1 MWYKNVGC
9 SLTMCVHMVLSC
21 QSQYDIGFHHS
32 SCSQGR
38 DKWRMAIQDL
48 ARLQTWW
55 GGPTQQIDRQ
65 TVAKTPRRLTSSPMA
80 LYRLM
85 ISFTKYSLPEWLDL
99 PYALSNKWN
108 SSLSGIV
115 SLIVLQHFLNCAG
128 FICAFS
134 NASENLRWNPLWP
147 HSRHL
152 LKIRDGTHSF
162 TRSVGT

>member
-38 DKWRMAIQDL
+38 DKWRMGIQDL
-48 ARLQTWW
+48 VRLQTWW
-55 GGPTQQIDRQ
+55 GGPTQQIHRQ
-65 TVAKTPRRLTSSPMA
+65 TAAKMPRRRTSSPMA
-80 LYRLM
+80 LYRRM

-115 SLIVLQHFLNCAG
+115 PLTLLQHFLNSAG
-128 FICAFS
+128 FICAFL
-134 NASENLRWNPLWP
+134 NTSENVSFWALRPPSHN
-147 HSRHL
+147 L
-152 LKIRDGTHSF
+152 LQMRAGTHSA
-162 TRSVGT
+162 TCSRGT